1 MASSLSFVPA
11 PPSVQAHRCSSSPSP
26 RQEVYYC
33 VGLRTSFLKN
43 WDVTGVSSSK
53 RFGSTTHMNWK
64 RRRTLICAVNQDAEG
79 AFKKTVEV
87 DRLIDKLRD
96 ANPIEKDYEELAIS
110 IMSIVDRLVHKT
122 NEKIDSATDVLK
134 GILKPVVDEVEEIQ
148 WPPRD
153 PEALKLMEKELVQR
167 EEDGQ
172 LDEGFLSEVNA
183 QLRQAKGDGD
193 KPGFEAMLQKVL
205 QLYASTVLSKR
216 SYAKKVFFML
226 VSVFIPMSIFRT
238 KKRKKRGRITP
249 EEGLEPGHKISSTL
263 AWAAKLVTSLAP
275 VEDVV
280 DLIMGLEEDIRE
292 LNVGDCDT
300 PILLGDEILKA
311 EQFLET
317 IIKGPYAKKFDPKG
331 FSHGFAVAKTVMG
344 GAPEEEWNKLLLNG
358 LTLGKGEILP
368 QELYAVIKK
377 RVERT
382 LIRTVRN
389 NLGGRFIPATCS
401 YGVSQWHPIESRA
414 NCPTTSGQAAI
425 VYVHDL
431 KLWTWEFG
439 ITRHCW
445 LHNSLLV
452 PKVKTNHFRE

>member
-1 MASSLSFVPA
+1 GLSLTLTPATVRTSFLHGHLLLVHA
-11 PPSVQAHRCSSSPSP
+11 RAPSVQAHRCSSSPSP

-153 PEALKLMEKELVQR
+153 PKALKLMEKELVQR

-216 SYAKKVFFML
+216 SYAKK
-226 VSVFIPMSIFRT
+226 
-238 KKRKKRGRITP
+238 
-249 EEGLEPGHKISSTL
+249 
-263 AWAAKLVTSLAP
+263 
-275 VEDVV
+275 
-280 DLIMGLEEDIRE
+280 
-292 LNVGDCDT
+292 
-300 PILLGDEILKA
+300 GDEILKA

-317 IIKGPYAKKFDPKG
+317 IIK
-331 FSHGFAVAKTVMG
+331 
-344 GAPEEEWNKLLLNG
+344 APEEEWNKLLLNG

-382 LIRTVRN
+382 LIRTE
-389 NLGGRFIPATCS
+389 GGS
-401 YGVSQWHPIESRA
+401 YQQRVLTEYLNGIQLRA
-414 NCPTTSGQAAI
+414 EQI
-425 VYVHDL
+425 VQL
-431 KLWTWEFG
+431 LQGKLQ
-439 ITRHCW
+439 
-445 LHNSLLV
+445 
-452 PKVKTNHFRE
+452 

>member
-1 MASSLSFVPA
+1 MASSFSFMPA

-33 VGLRTSFLKN
+33 VGLRTSFFKK

-53 RFGSTTHMNWK
+53 RFGSSTRMNWR

-96 ANPIEKDYEELAIS
+96 ANPIELQKLVVENVLAFNEGFWIRLAARTDTCKSEDDKKDYEELAIS

-216 SYAKKVFFML
+216 SYAKK
-226 VSVFIPMSIFRT
+226 
-238 KKRKKRGRITP
+238 
-249 EEGLEPGHKISSTL
+249 
-263 AWAAKLVTSLAP
+263 
-275 VEDVV
+275 
-280 DLIMGLEEDIRE
+280 
-292 LNVGDCDT
+292 
-300 PILLGDEILKA
+300 GDETLKA

-317 IIKGPYAKKFDPKG
+317 IIK
-331 FSHGFAVAKTVMG
+331 
-344 GAPEEEWNKLLLNG
+344 APEEEWNKLLLNG

-382 LIRTVRN
+382 LIRTE
-389 NLGGRFIPATCS
+389 GGS
-401 YGVSQWHPIESRA
+401 YQQRVLTEYLNGIQLRA
-414 NCPTTSGQAAI
+414 EQI
-425 VYVHDL
+425 VQL
-431 KLWTWEFG
+431 LQGKLQ
-439 ITRHCW
+439 
-445 LHNSLLV
+445 
-452 PKVKTNHFRE
+452 